1 MQPVLQNFLDFNQ
14 EQLET
19 YWLKLAEEIYGD
31 AWSIRREAPYVD
43 GKDIGPKIDLQLS
56 QLLLRVSA
64 AMTINTMLMKKE
76 SD

>member
-19 YWLKLAEEIYGD
+19 YWLKLADEIYGD
-31 AWSIRREAPYVD
+31 AWSIHRDAPYID
-43 GKDIGPKIDLQLS
+43 SRYIGPQIDLQLS
-56 QLLLRVSA
+56 QLFLRVST